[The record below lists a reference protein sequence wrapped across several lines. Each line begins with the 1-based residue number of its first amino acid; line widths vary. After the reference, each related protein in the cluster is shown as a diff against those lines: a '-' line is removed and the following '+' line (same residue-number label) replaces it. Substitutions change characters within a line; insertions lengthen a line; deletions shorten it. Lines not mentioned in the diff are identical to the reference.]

1 MTIIEAAIA
10 SLKGGEIGIHRRED
24 QRAEPVGASAG
35 LRPELPDHPTG
46 RQLPAGHNSATA
58 ENTGKAYFGPE
69 RRIAQRRQTRRNI
82 LLDTRTRD
90 RRAGADTER
99 PALA

>member
-35 LRPELPDHPTG
+35 LRPDLPEHPTG
-46 RQLPAGHNSATA
+46 RQLPAGHNSTA
-58 ENTGKAYFGPE
+58 KNTGKAYFGPE
-69 RRIAQRRQTRRNI
+69 RRIAERRQTRLNI
-82 LLDTRTRD
+82 LLDTRTSD
-90 RRAGADTER
+90 RRAGAETER